1 MRGASNRLAAA
12 VALQYTPSHFK
23 LRLLQVCQ
31 KLQDINFICKALL
44 PKQRV
49 NRDGHL
55 ENIRG
60 NIELYFIDY
69 PRALD
74 AIRFV
79 LHQMDRYVQRQYH
92 RHDEDVLYYCPP
104 RTVTVKV
111 QVEQK
116 PSKAKG
122 RRKTERVWV
131 DKQEHIGCANSGK
144 PERQEKRYTYLEYMS
159 ARVRV
164 HNTEAGADEWRHY
177 CPWCFR
183 HRQTLHAAG
192 QSVLPEL
199 QEYKAAAT
207 GFEDIDVVLLPIRE
221 LLAELDREPI
231 EIPVLDSGMLYEEA
245 MDKFVTEQRKREKLR
260 KRGPGSVAEE
270 VRPAL
275 HVDLSDRTRLVDVTE
290 EAVTLEDKRKKYGSL
305 LMRVCL
311 QSCNYGDACVAS
323 PTRCM
328 LDMRLNM

>member
-1 MRGASNRLAAA
+1 
-12 VALQYTPSHFK
+12 
-23 LRLLQVCQ
+23 
-31 KLQDINFICKALL
+31 
-44 PKQRV
+44 
-49 NRDGHL
+49 
-55 ENIRG
+55 
-60 NIELYFIDY
+60 
-69 PRALD
+69 
-74 AIRFV
+74 
-79 LHQMDRYVQRQYH
+79 
-92 RHDEDVLYYCPP
+92 
-104 RTVTVKV
+104 
-111 QVEQK
+111 
-116 PSKAKG
+116 
-122 RRKTERVWV
+122 
-131 DKQEHIGCANSGK
+131 
-144 PERQEKRYTYLEYMS
+144 MS
-159 ARVRV
+159 ARVRE
-164 HNTEAGADEWRHY
+164 HNTETGADEWRHY

-270 VRPAL
+270 VKPAV
-275 HVDLSDRTRLVDVTE
+275 HVDLTDRTRLVDVTE

-311 QSCNYGDACVAS
+311 QSCNYVNAFVAP